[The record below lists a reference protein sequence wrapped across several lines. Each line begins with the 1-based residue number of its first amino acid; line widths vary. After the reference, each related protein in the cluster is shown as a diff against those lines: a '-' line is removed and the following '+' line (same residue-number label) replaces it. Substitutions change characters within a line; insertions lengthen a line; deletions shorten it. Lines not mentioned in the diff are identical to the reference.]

1 MLPYRVTVRLF
12 VVVLFLA
19 LTATAAAARQ
29 RTDFGTL
36 SIQVR
41 PPEAEIF
48 IDGER
53 WTGPEGAGPLQIQ
66 LSPGPHRVEMR
77 APGRQTFF
85 GNVMI
90 RAGETSTLNVL
101 LTPGETA
108 VAPPG
113 PPQAPAP
120 PQAPPYPPRQPS
132 GNIRMAP
139 AGQDGFVFAPDYR
152 IAEVNHQ
159 TGHFIGAYGGYVF
172 AGQFMIG
179 AGGYWQAN
187 SNNGLHLTYGGP
199 VLEWRFFPGKT
210 VGFNV
215 HGLVGG
221 GWTYFDH
228 NHYYYYY
235 PDGHPQ
241 PVGGMYGGVYYY
253 GPYYSNGFFVA
264 EPEAQVVVRF
274 GDFARL
280 QGGIG
285 YRAVSEHGL
294 SGASGSISVQFGR

>member
-1 MLPYRVTVRLF
+1 MLSYRATVRLF
-12 VVVLFLA
+12 AVALLVA
-19 LTATAAAARQ
+19 LTPTAAAAQQ

-41 PPEAEIF
+41 PPDSQIF

-53 WTGPEGAGPLQIQ
+53 WTGPEGTSVLQIE
-66 LSPGPHRVEMR
+66 LAPGLHRVEMR
-77 APGRQTFF
+77 SPGRQPYVGDVT
-85 GNVMI
+85 I
-90 RAGETSTLNVL
+90 RAGETTKLNVQL
-101 LTPGETA
+101 APGEAT
-108 VAPPG
+108 PE
-113 PPQAPAP
+113 
-120 PQAPPYPPRQPS
+120 PQAPPPPPARRYPPPPPN
-132 GNIRMAP
+132 GNIKPAP
-139 AGQDGFVFAPDYR
+139 EGEDGFVFAPDYR
-152 IAEVNHQ
+152 FADVNHHVD
-159 TGHFIGAYGGYVF
+159 HFVGAYGGYVF

-179 AGGYWQAN
+179 LGGYWQVD
-187 SNNGLHLTYGGP
+187 SNNGLHLGYGGP

-221 GWTYFDH
+221 GWTYYDH
-228 NHYYYYY
+228 NHYYYAT
-235 PDGHPQ
+235 PGHPQ
-241 PVGGMYGGVYYY
+241 PYGTYYY
-253 GPYYSNGFFVA
+253 GPYYGYGQGFFVA